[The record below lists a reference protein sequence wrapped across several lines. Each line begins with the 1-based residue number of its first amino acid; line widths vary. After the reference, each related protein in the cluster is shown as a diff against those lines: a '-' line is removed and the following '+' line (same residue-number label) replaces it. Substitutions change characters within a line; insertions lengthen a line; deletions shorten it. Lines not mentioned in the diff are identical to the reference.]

1 MKKRLREDRKTG
13 RKITAFRR
21 QKIKSPKGGSR
32 RKGVFRQTR
41 KPRQLRSQVTSSG
54 EKQKLETRWKMPS
67 GKVFQVEYEKLGRL
81 LSASLEERRQKED
94 RKG

>member
-1 MKKRLREDRKTG
+1 
-13 RKITAFRR
+13 
-21 QKIKSPKGGSR
+21 
-32 RKGVFRQTR
+32 
-41 KPRQLRSQVTSSG
+41 
-54 EKQKLETRWKMPS
+54 MPS